1 MQFSTKT
8 ILALSLMSTDVVHG
22 HGRLKNP
29 DASQIDGFNDYCTT
43 TSCEKDH
50 YGDHWYTQGTNI
62 GCKEAT
68 GENCP
73 PGGSCCDTI
82 MEPTLSDI
90 SQLTYRYFNGFGN
103 TTQKRQLR
111 GVAGTDNDDK
121 QQEQR
126 LSVTNS
132 PLKANPWFAPG
143 HAPISDVCGILG
155 GWAFNNAQDYMANN
169 IFMPPVDMSIPAG
182 TLGTAVLLRDLNTKM
197 MNAQG
202 SNYLTNTNSVW
213 KSGDVQEVSYTVAAN
228 HGGGIQYRICPLD
241 KLLNN
246 TISEDCFEALE
257 FVGDKSWFQ
266 YTDENS
272 EPKSIPFTAVRVS
285 DTNTAGVLP
294 NGSTWTQ
301 VGLPA
306 CADDGT
312 SFGLNTNMACDEPM
326 FQNGTCSFFTIYKTL
341 NCNKAFLLLCH
352 TLHRIATHGFV
363 SSQFDFVFLELT
375 DAGFWGFG
383 KTFLGGNSKELQ
395 NLIDSQGENSF
406 SIVDQVKVPE
416 GHTGDFVFQWRWDCE
431 QTPQVWTQCAVVTI
445 EE

>member
-1 MQFSTKT
+1 
-8 ILALSLMSTDVVHG
+8 
-22 HGRLKNP
+22 
-29 DASQIDGFNDYCTT
+29 
-43 TSCEKDH
+43 
-50 YGDHWYTQGTNI
+50 
-62 GCKEAT
+62 
-68 GENCP
+68 
-73 PGGSCCDTI
+73 
-82 MEPTLSDI
+82 
-90 SQLTYRYFNGFGN
+90 
-103 TTQKRQLR
+103 
-111 GVAGTDNDDK
+111 
-121 QQEQR
+121 
-126 LSVTNS
+126 
-132 PLKANPWFAPG
+132 
-143 HAPISDVCGILG
+143 
-155 GWAFNNAQDYMANN
+155 
-169 IFMPPVDMSIPAG
+169 
-182 TLGTAVLLRDLNTKM
+182 M

-326 FQNGTCSFFTIYKTL
+326 FQNGTCSLTKLYCFVSDSSSANIVTHPFFTSKL
-341 NCNKAFLLLCH
+341 DFLY
-352 TLHRIATHGFV
+352 F
-363 SSQFDFVFLELT
+363 
-375 DAGFWGFG
+375 
-383 KTFLGGNSKELQ
+383 
-395 NLIDSQGENSF
+395 
-406 SIVDQVKVPE
+406 
-416 GHTGDFVFQWRWDCE
+416 
-431 QTPQVWTQCAVVTI
+431 
-445 EE
+445 